1 MEEEK
6 YTIDEIVAYLRG
18 CMLSDGSG
26 KKSDEYNLA
35 LTGAI
40 ALIKN
45 EWDGI
50 RDFTKRRSFAKNL
63 IVAGNQSEAL
73 RFAKTTGLG
82 DYKIINDPAQMRGY
96 EKIKV
101 FFVGNYHRRTDLV
114 EILVALEPYKSSNQ
128 CDCEIV
134 YG

>member
-18 CMLSDGSG
+18 CMLSDCGG

-35 LTGAI
+35 LIGAI

-63 IVAGNQSEAL
+63 LAL
-73 RFAKTTGLG
+73 CKNNRPL
-82 DYKIINDPAQMRGY
+82 
-96 EKIKV
+96 
-101 FFVGNYHRRTDLV
+101 
-114 EILVALEPYKSSNQ
+114 
-128 CDCEIV
+128 
-134 YG
+134 